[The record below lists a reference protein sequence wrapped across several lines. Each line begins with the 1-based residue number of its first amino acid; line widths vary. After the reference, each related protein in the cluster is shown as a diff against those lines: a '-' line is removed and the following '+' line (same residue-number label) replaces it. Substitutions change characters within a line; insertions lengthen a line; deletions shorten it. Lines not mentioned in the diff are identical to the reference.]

1 MVVASL
7 TVEHGILRNLYAGQG
22 ATVRTAHGTTDW
34 FHTFLTVSIW
44 QGLAQGREL
53 LLLSL
58 LLTYG
63 QEPGTEEVGEPPHQ
77 AFQSFQM
84 LDPKSQG
91 TVNLVQTLCSGAGP
105 ELAGGA
111 TALKEHPL

>member
-1 MVVASL
+1 MTEDEVV
-7 TVEHGILRNLYAGQG
+7 GWYR
-22 ATVRTAHGTTDW
+22 
-34 FHTFLTVSIW
+34 
-44 QGLAQGREL
+44 
-53 LLLSL
+53 
-58 LLTYG
+58 
-63 QEPGTEEVGEPPHQ
+63 PPHQ